1 MGYRHT
7 QLGSVIVAGTGL
19 GAVAVLGS
27 IWINGTVLPVE
38 GAILIVLV
46 LALALFH
53 SLTTEIEDGG
63 LNCRFGLGLIRRRF
77 PLSEIAEVRSVRNP
91 WHAGWGIRWFPG
103 RYLLWSV
110 SGFQAVEVV
119 TKDGNRFR
127 IGTDEPEML
136 VQAIQTNTMMYQ
148 KQSLRK
154 SI

>member
-1 MGYRHT
+1 MVPPVMPSCATT
-7 QLGSVIVAGTGL
+7 Q
-19 GAVAVLGS
+19 
-27 IWINGTVLPVE
+27 
-38 GAILIVLV
+38 
-46 LALALFH
+46 
-53 SLTTEIEDGG
+53 EDPKRVSARA
-63 LNCRFGLGLIRRRF
+63 CV
-77 PLSEIAEVRSVRNP
+77 IAEVRSVRNP